1 MGTIFDVLITFNIL
15 LSYFWQLF
23 WRSFEIGTIFCA
35 SGTLAKPMDRNRKGV
50 YSFFSQKHTDFEPC
64 DRFVKAQYEWIS
76 WGKKNKFLTFFCLPR
91 LTLDQSSEKS

>member
-76 WGKKNKFLTFFCLPR
+76 WGKKKKF
-91 LTLDQSSEKS
+91 

>member
-23 WRSFEIGTIFCA
+23 WHRLEIGTILLYFTYF
-35 SGTLAKPMDRNRKGV
+35 TLAKPTDRNRKGV

-64 DRFVKAQYEWIS
+64 DRFVKAQYEW
-76 WGKKNKFLTFFCLPR
+76 GKK
-91 LTLDQSSEKS
+91 